1 MKFNSGNMKYSL
13 IIAYNMY
20 PYMPVKIF
28 TLYFSEFFLML
39 FRDWRAL
46 RLKDLVRVPHGL
58 RNSLDQSRCGTW
70 GWGDRMCS
78 LNCMSPSDPPYTLNL
93 LNAVTFTYSSSCS
106 LGPAHDLSGNKTQ
119 PFFFERINHVAQG
132 RFRFGPNC
140 APSESVVIFHV

>member
-39 FRDWRAL
+39 FRDWCAL

-58 RNSLDQSRCGTW
+58 RNSLDQSRCGIW

-78 LNCMSPSDPPYTLNL
+78 LNCMSPSDPPATLW
-93 LNAVTFTYSSSCS
+93 TFWMLWPSPTHPHVHWVQHTTSVATRPNHSFLKELIMWLKEDSD
-106 LGPAHDLSGNKTQ
+106 LGQTVLQVK
-119 PFFFERINHVAQG
+119 V
-132 RFRFGPNC
+132 
-140 APSESVVIFHV
+140 